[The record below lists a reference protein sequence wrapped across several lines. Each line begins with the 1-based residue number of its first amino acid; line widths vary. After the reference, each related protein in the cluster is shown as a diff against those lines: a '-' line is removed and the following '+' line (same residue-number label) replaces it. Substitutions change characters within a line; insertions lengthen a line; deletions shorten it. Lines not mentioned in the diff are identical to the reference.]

1 MKEQYDYQDWI
12 RSSLSPGETVRWTG
26 RPGKRPGLQPIYLF
40 FIPFMT
46 FWCGGVIF
54 ATVAEILSC
63 IKGEGEPF
71 LLLFF
76 IPFWCG
82 GAFFIY
88 ILFVH
93 PLMRWRLTR
102 YAVTDMR
109 VLEYY
114 RGTVNSVPI
123 EPHTPIMTSP
133 VSKRGTATVTVG
145 ASYDDPRFAPG
156 TLRGFNPART
166 ELTPGLII
174 MKDIDDPARV
184 YSLIRD
190 RFVTEK

>member
-26 RPGKRPGLQPIYLF
+26 RPGKRIGFQPAYMF

-46 FWCGGVIF
+46 VWCGGVF
-54 ATVAEILSC
+54 CATVAEILSV
-63 IKGEGEPF
+63 IDGEGELFP
-71 LLLFF
+71 LFF
-76 IPFWCG
+76 LIPFWAG

-88 ILFVH
+88 ILFIR
-93 PLMRWRLTR
+93 PLMRRRLTR

-114 RGTVNSVPI
+114 RGTVNEVPI
-123 EPHTPIMTSP
+123 EPHTPIMMSP

-145 ASYDDPRFAPG
+145 ASYDDPRLGVGSFG
-156 TLRGFNPART
+156 TFHPEQT
-166 ELTPGLII
+166 EVTPGMII
-174 MKDIDDPARV
+174 MRDIDEPARV

-190 RFVTEK
+190 RFVI